1 MKISCVINHV
11 PRTFDVDPMMSLRE
25 LLVSAGHVCVRDS
38 DDSEGFCGSDTVLV
52 DGTPV
57 YSNLYLAGE
66 ADGCDILTPD
76 GLGDAGHLSD
86 VQQAM
91 IDAGVVQS
99 AYNAPA
105 AALLLT
111 WLLEN
116 NPDPT
121 KEEIEDALSG
131 IFIRD
136 ASYEHYFLAV
146 QLVRERRKLGH
157 YETKTAPIFREQLRE
172 IGTPDGKVDGPA
184 LVSGQRAYVEDYV
197 SPDACVLVVLRSPY
211 ASAYIKSID
220 TAEAEKVPG
229 VVKII
234 TAANCPD
241 IYYMQ
246 AGMTGGCL
254 TGRSAMSETGSR
266 GLSRRQ
272 RKPPSRRRI

>member
-1 MKISCVINHV
+1 MSASATRTTPRGSAEVI
-11 PRTFDVDPMMSLRE
+11 RFWLT
-25 LLVSAGHVCVRDS
+25 GH
-38 DDSEGFCGSDTVLV
+38 
-52 DGTPV
+52 GTPV

-76 GLGDAGHLSD
+76 GLGDAEHLSD

-91 IDAGVVQS
+91 VDAGVVQS

-121 KEEIEDALSG
+121 KEEIKDALSG

-172 IGTPDGKVDGPA
+172 IGTPDGKVDG
-184 LVSGQRAYVEDYV
+184 R
-197 SPDACVLVVLRSPY
+197 DAGRQ
-211 ASAYIKSID
+211 
-220 TAEAEKVPG
+220 G
-229 VVKII
+229 
-234 TAANCPD
+234 
-241 IYYMQ
+241 
-246 AGMTGGCL
+246 
-254 TGRSAMSETGSR
+254 GRSGTRQRSAGVCR
-266 GLSRRQ
+266 GLCFT
-272 RKPPSRRRI
+272 